1 MHETWYVKIKSYCL
15 CLFQSSTTRSSTP
28 LLSILLLISFLVF
41 FFFLFSFFS
50 ETAAC
55 PAAVNKDKVPFMAT
69 AGMRL
74 LTKEQNDKIWKDI
87 CGAKLSSGG
96 YTFATLESGLC
107 GTIPG

>member
-1 MHETWYVKIKSYCL
+1 
-15 CLFQSSTTRSSTP
+15 
-28 LLSILLLISFLVF
+28 
-41 FFFLFSFFS
+41 
-50 ETAAC
+50 
-55 PAAVNKDKVPFMAT
+55 MAT